1 MSNAL
6 TVYSF
11 EYGKDG
17 DRAFPMLTTPIG
29 KGFSY
34 SGIQLFVSAQAA
46 QEAMQADAEPGDD
59 ADDVAVTVLKL
70 NRNGDLYDAYGVN
83 LHDLI
88 SQQNDQSRRDVR
100 QHLQEYFLHEL
111 ASRRQQARRDTEMA
125 VGF

>member
-11 EYGKDG
+11 EYGKHG
-17 DRAFPMLTTPIG
+17 DRAFPMLTKTIG

-34 SGIQLFVSAQAA
+34 SGIQLFTSAQAA
-46 QEAMQADAEPGDD
+46 EDAMQAEAEPGDD

-88 SQQNDQSRRDVR
+88 GQQNDQGRRDVR

-111 ASRRQQARRDTEMA
+111 GTRRQQARRDEEKA